1 MTDRFP
7 ALLEELGKFFELSL
21 SPDKV
26 GACSI
31 NIPPLTVQL
40 ELDATAENLF
50 LFAKI
55 IELPP
60 GKFRENVLQEALK
73 ANGGRDPRPAILGY
87 IAASNH
93 LAMHQIYPLKI
104 LTGDILSG
112 ILGAFLEMGENW
124 FMAIENGHTAPAP
137 SLKQ

>member
-1 MTDRFP
+1 MTDRFA
-7 ALLEELGKFFELSL
+7 ALLEELGKVFDISL
-21 SPDKV
+21 VPDKL

-31 NIPPLTVQL
+31 NIPPLTVQF
-40 ELDATAENLF
+40 ELDATAENFF
-50 LFAKI
+50 LFSKI
-55 IELPP
+55 IEIPP

-73 ANGGRDPRPAILGY
+73 ANGGKDPRPAILGY

-104 LTGDILSG
+104 LTGDNLSG

-124 FMAIENGHTAPAP
+124 FAALESGHTSP
-137 SLKQ
+137 SPLKQ

>member
-1 MTDRFP
+1 MTDRFA
-7 ALLEELGKFFELSL
+7 ALLEELGKVFELSL
-21 SPDKV
+21 SPDKL

-31 NIPPLTVQL
+31 SIPPLTVQL
-40 ELDATAENLF
+40 ELDPTADNLF

-55 IELPP
+55 IPLPP

-73 ANGGRDPRPAILGY
+73 ANGGKDPRPAILGY
-87 IAASNH
+87 IAASND
-93 LAMHQIYPLKI
+93 LAIHQIYPLRI

-124 FMAIENGHTAPAP
+124 FNALENGHTAPAP
-137 SLKQ
+137 SFK